1 MACAIKLR
9 GASRHDS
16 IDSWSADVAAVG
28 RTAPRLRSDFAAL
41 RADFPALRQLVHG
54 KPLAY
59 LDNAA
64 SSQSPTA
71 VHEAT
76 AQQQSMNHSNV
87 HRGVHALSERST
99 AAFETARDKV
109 RGFINAASVK
119 EIVFTRGTT
128 ESINLVAAS
137 FGQRLRAGDEV
148 LITWL
153 EHHSNIVP
161 WQLLCE
167 RTGARL
173 VVAPI
178 RDDGSLDVGAF
189 EARLSARTKIV
200 AVAHVANA
208 LGTVNPVADLVAR
221 AHAAGAIALVDG
233 AQAVPHMRVDVRAL
247 DCDFYAFS
255 GHKMFGP
262 TGTGVL
268 YGKSALLESMPP
280 YQGGGDMILT
290 VAFEGSTYNALP
302 YKFEAGTPNITGVVG
317 LGAAVDYLE
326 HIDFAAVRE
335 HEHALLEYAT
345 RRLLA
350 DVPGAR
356 VIGTAPGKAGVL
368 SFVVEGI
375 HAHDLGT
382 IVDREGVAIRTG
394 HHCAM
399 PVMERFGVAATAR
412 ASFAFY
418 NDFQDVDRLIA
429 GLRRA
434 VEIFRG

>member
-1 MACAIKLR
+1 L
-9 GASRHDS
+9 S
-16 IDSWSADVAAVG
+16 VATAEHSVAHG
-28 RTAPRLRSDFAAL
+28 RRDFAVL
-41 RADFPALRQLVHG
+41 RKDFPALHQLVHG

-64 SSQSPTA
+64 SSQSPVA
-71 VHEAT
+71 VHEAMA
-76 AQQQSMNHSNV
+76 AQQRLHHSNV
-87 HRGVHALSERST
+87 HRGVHQLSERST
-99 AAFETARDKV
+99 AAFENARQKV
-109 RGFINAASVK
+109 QRFINAASSA

-128 ESINLVAAS
+128 ESINLVATS
-137 FGQRLRAGDEV
+137 LGQRLKPGDEV

-178 RDDGSLDVGAF
+178 RDDGSLDVAAF
-189 EARLSARTKIV
+189 EQLLNERTKIV
-200 AVAHVANA
+200 AFAHVSNA
-208 LGTVNPVADLVAR
+208 LGTLNPVETLTAK
-221 AHAAGAIALVDG
+221 AHAAGAVVLVDG
-233 AQAVPHMRVDVRAL
+233 AQAVPHLRIDVQAME
-247 DCDFYAFS
+247 CDFYAFS

-268 YGKSALLESMPP
+268 YGKRGLLDAMPP

-290 VAFEGSTYNALP
+290 VSFDRSTYNALP

-317 LGAAVDYLE
+317 LGAAVDYLGT
-326 HIDFAAVRE
+326 IDFRALAE
-335 HEHALLEYAT
+335 HEHALLEHAT
-345 RRLLA
+345 QRLLSE
-350 DVPGAR
+350 VPGVR
-356 VIGTAPGKAGVL
+356 VIGTAAEKTSVL
-368 SFVVEGI
+368 SFVVDGI

-382 IVDREGVAIRTG
+382 IVDSEGVAIRTG

-418 NDFQDVDRLIA
+418 NNRDDVDRLMA
-429 GLRRA
+429 GLKKA

>member
-1 MACAIKLR
+1 VTP
-9 GASRHDS
+9 ST
-16 IDSWSADVAAVG
+16 
-28 RTAPRLRSDFAAL
+28 RTAPALRRDFAAL
-41 RADFPALRQLVHG
+41 RRDFPALHQLVHD

-64 SSQSPTA
+64 SSQSPRV

-76 AQQQSMNHSNV
+76 AQQQARDHSNV
-87 HRGVHALSERST
+87 HRGVHTLSERST
-99 AAFETARDKV
+99 AAYEGARHKLG
-109 RGFINAASVK
+109 RFINAASTEEV
-119 EIVFTRGTT
+119 VFTRGTT

-137 FGQRLRAGDEV
+137 FGQRLKAGDEI
-148 LITWL
+148 LLTWM

-178 RDDGSLDVGAF
+178 EDDGSLDVRGF
-189 EARLSARTKIV
+189 EQHLSARTKIV
-200 AVAHVANA
+200 AIAHVSNA
-208 LGTVNPVADLVAR
+208 LGTINPVEELTAK
-221 AHAAGAIALVDG
+221 AHAAGATVLVDG
-233 AQAVPHMRVDVRAL
+233 AQAVPHMRVDVRAI

-268 YGKSALLESMPP
+268 YGKRALLAAMPP
-280 YQGGGDMILT
+280 YQSGGDMILT
-290 VAFEGSTYNALP
+290 VSFEGSTYNNLP
-302 YKFEAGTPNITGVVG
+302 YKFEAGTPNITGFVG

-326 HIDFAAVRE
+326 AIDFGAAAE

-345 RRLLA
+345 RRLLE
-350 DVPGAR
+350 DIPGAR
-356 VIGTAPGKAGVL
+356 VIGTAAAKASVL
-368 SFVVEGI
+368 SFVIDGI
-375 HAHDLGT
+375 HPHDIGT

-399 PVMERFGVAATAR
+399 PIMERFGVAATAR

-418 NDFQDVDRLIA
+418 NDANDVDRLIA

>member
-1 MACAIKLR
+1 MTVSTAEK
-9 GASRHDS
+9 S
-16 IDSWSADVAAVG
+16 VARPA
-28 RTAPRLRSDFAAL
+28 RDLAAL
-41 RADFPALRQLVHG
+41 RNDFPALHQLVHG

-64 SSQSPTA
+64 SSQSPVQ
-71 VHEAT
+71 VHEAM
-76 AQQQSMNHSNV
+76 AVQQRLNHSNV

-99 AAFETARDKV
+99 AAFEGAREKV
-109 RGFINAASVK
+109 RRFINAASTA

-137 FGQRLRAGDEV
+137 FGQRLGPGDEV

-178 RDDGSLDVGAF
+178 RDDGSLDVAEF
-189 EARLSARTKIV
+189 ERLLGERTKIV
-200 AVAHVANA
+200 AVAHVSNA
-208 LGTVNPVADLVAR
+208 LGTLNPVAELVAK
-221 AHAAGAIALVDG
+221 AHAAGAVVLVDG
-233 AQAVPHMRVDVRAL
+233 AQAMPHMRVDVRAL
-247 DCDFYAFS
+247 DCDFYVFS

-262 TGTGVL
+262 TGVGVL
-268 YGKSALLESMPP
+268 YGKRALLEAMPP

-290 VAFEGSTYNALP
+290 VRFDGTTYASLP

-317 LGAAVDYLE
+317 LGAAIDYLQA
-326 HIDFAAVRE
+326 IDFDALAA
-335 HEHALLEYAT
+335 HERDLLEYAT
-345 RRLLA
+345 ARLAEL
-350 DVPGAR
+350 PGIR
-356 VIGTAPGKAGVL
+356 VIGTAPRKAGVL
-368 SFVVEGI
+368 SFVMDGI

-382 IVDREGVAIRTG
+382 IVDGEGVAIRTG

-412 ASFAFY
+412 ASFALY
-418 NDFQDVDRLIA
+418 NNRADVDRLIV
-429 GLRRA
+429 GLQRA
-434 VEIFRG
+434 VEIFA

>member
-1 MACAIKLR
+1 MT
-9 GASRHDS
+9 
-16 IDSWSADVAAVG
+16 AAQLEK
-28 RTAPRLRSDFAAL
+28 PRLRRDFAAL
-41 RADFPALRQLVHG
+41 RADFPALQQLVHG
-54 KPLAY
+54 KPIAY

-71 VHEAT
+71 VQEAT
-76 AQQQSMNHSNV
+76 ALQQRLNHSNV
-87 HRGVHALSERST
+87 HRGVHTLSERAT
-99 AAFETARDKV
+99 AAFEAARDKV
-109 RGFINAASVK
+109 RGFINAASTK
-119 EIVFTRGTT
+119 EVIFTRGTT

-137 FGQRLRAGDEV
+137 FGRRLAPGDEV

-167 RTGARL
+167 RSGARL
-173 VVAPI
+173 VVVPI
-178 RDDGSLDVGAF
+178 RDDGSLDVTAF
-189 EARLSARTKIV
+189 EARLSQRTKI
-200 AVAHVANA
+200 AAFAHVSNA
-208 LGTVNPVADLVAR
+208 LGTINPVAELTR
-221 AHAAGAIALVDG
+221 KAHAAGAVVLIDG
-233 AQAVPHMRVDVRAL
+233 AQAVPHLRVDVRKL

-255 GHKMFGP
+255 GHKMYGP

-268 YGKSALLESMPP
+268 FGKAAVLESMPP

-290 VAFEGSTYNALP
+290 VSFEGSTYNALP

-326 HIDFAAVRE
+326 TIDFTAVRD

-350 DVPGAR
+350 DVPGAK
-356 VIGTAPGKAGVL
+356 VIGTAPVKAGVL
-368 SFVVEGI
+368 SFVIDGI

-399 PVMERFGVAATAR
+399 PVMDRFGLAATAR

-418 NDFQDVDRLIA
+418 NNFDDVDRLIA

>member
-1 MACAIKLR
+1 MK
-9 GASRHDS
+9 
-16 IDSWSADVAAVG
+16 VA
-28 RTAPRLRSDFAAL
+28 TAQRSVPLLKRDLAAL
-41 RADFPALRQLVHG
+41 RGDFPALQQLVHG

-64 SSQSPTA
+64 SSQTPMA
-71 VHEAT
+71 VLDAI
-76 AQQQSMNHSNV
+76 ARQQGLNHSNV
-87 HRGVHALSERST
+87 HRGVHQLSERST
-99 AAFETARDKV
+99 AAYEGAREKV
-109 RGFINAASVK
+109 RRFINAPSSA

-137 FGQRLRAGDEV
+137 FGQRLAPNDEV
-148 LITWL
+148 LITAL

-178 RDDGSLDVGAF
+178 RDDGSLDVAAF
-189 EARLSARTKIV
+189 DARLNARTKIV
-200 AVAHVANA
+200 AIAHVSNA
-208 LGTVNPVADLVAR
+208 LGTVNPVATLIAKAR
-221 AHAAGAIALVDG
+221 TVGAVVLVDG
-233 AQAVPHMRVDVRAL
+233 AQAVPHMRVDVQAL

-255 GHKMFGP
+255 SHKMFGP

-268 YGKSALLESMPP
+268 YGKRALLETMPP

-290 VAFEGSTYNALP
+290 VSFERSTYNALP
-302 YKFEAGTPNITGVVG
+302 YKFEAGTPNIAGVVG

-326 HIDFAAVRE
+326 TIDFGAVAA
-335 HEHALLEYAT
+335 HENALLAHAT
-345 RRLLA
+345 QRVVNEIAGVRL
-350 DVPGAR
+350 
-356 VIGTAPGKAGVL
+356 IGTAVDKASVL
-368 SFVVEGI
+368 SFVVDGI

-382 IVDREGVAIRTG
+382 IVDSEGVAIRTG

-418 NDFQDVDRLIA
+418 NNDDDVDRLLA
-429 GLRRA
+429 GLQKA

>member
-1 MACAIKLR
+1 M
-9 GASRHDS
+9 S
-16 IDSWSADVAAVG
+16 VA
-28 RTAPRLRSDFAAL
+28 TAERSTARAKRADFAVL
-41 RADFPALRQLVHG
+41 RADFPALQQLVHG

-71 VHEAT
+71 VHEAM
-76 AQQQSMNHSNV
+76 ALQQCLNHSNV
-87 HRGVHALSERST
+87 HRGVHQLSERST
-99 AAFETARDKV
+99 AAFEGAREKV
-109 RGFINAASVK
+109 RRFINAAAVA

-137 FGQRLRAGDEV
+137 FGQGLEPGDEV

-167 RTGARL
+167 RMGARL

-178 RDDGSLDVGAF
+178 SDDGSLDVAAF
-189 EARLSARTKIV
+189 EQRLNARTKIV
-200 AVAHVANA
+200 AVAHVSNA
-208 LGTVNPVADLVAR
+208 LGTVNPVRDLITK
-221 AHAAGAIALVDG
+221 AHAVGAVVLVDG
-233 AQAVPHMRVDVRAL
+233 AQAVPHLAVDVRAL

-268 YGKSALLESMPP
+268 YGKRALLNAMPP

-290 VAFEGSTYNALP
+290 VSFERSTYNSLP

-326 HIDFAAVRE
+326 GIDFAAVAK
-335 HEHALLEYAT
+335 HEHALLEHAT
-345 RRLLA
+345 GRLLEE
-350 DVPGAR
+350 VPGVR
-356 VIGTAPGKAGVL
+356 LIGTAAHKASVL
-368 SFVVEGI
+368 SFVVDGI

-418 NDFQDVDRLIA
+418 NTRDDVDRLIA
-429 GLRRA
+429 GLKRA

>member
-1 MACAIKLR
+1 MIVATAER
-9 GASRHDS
+9 
-16 IDSWSADVAAVG
+16 SA
-28 RTAPRLRSDFAAL
+28 TRLQRDFAAL
-41 RADFPALRQLVHG
+41 RKDFPALQQLVHG

-71 VHEAT
+71 VHEAMSL
-76 AQQQSMNHSNV
+76 QQRLHHSNV
-87 HRGVHALSERST
+87 HRGVHQLSERST
-99 AAFETARDKV
+99 AAYEGAREKV
-109 RGFINAASVK
+109 RRFINASSTA
-119 EIVFTRGTT
+119 EIIFTRGTT

-173 VVAPI
+173 VVSPI
-178 RDDGSLDVGAF
+178 RDDGSLDVAAF
-189 EARLSARTKIV
+189 EQRLNERTRIV
-200 AVAHVANA
+200 ALAHVSNA
-208 LGTVNPVADLVAR
+208 LGTLNPVAELVAK
-221 AHAAGAIALVDG
+221 AHAAGAVVLVDG
-233 AQAVPHMRVDVRAL
+233 AQAVPHLRVDVQAL
-247 DCDFYAFS
+247 GCDFYAFS

-268 YGKSALLESMPP
+268 YGKRAHLETMPP

-290 VAFEGSTYNALP
+290 VSFERSTYNALP

-317 LGAAVDYLE
+317 LGAAVEYLE
-326 HIDFAAVRE
+326 SIDFAAVGA
-335 HEHALLEYAT
+335 HEHALLEHAT
-345 RRLLA
+345 ERVLA
-350 DVPGAR
+350 EIPRAR
-356 VIGTAPGKAGVL
+356 IIGTAARKASVL
-368 SFVVEGI
+368 SFVVDGI

-412 ASFAFY
+412 ASFALY
-418 NDFQDVDRLIA
+418 NNHDDVDRLIA
-429 GLRRA
+429 GLKRA